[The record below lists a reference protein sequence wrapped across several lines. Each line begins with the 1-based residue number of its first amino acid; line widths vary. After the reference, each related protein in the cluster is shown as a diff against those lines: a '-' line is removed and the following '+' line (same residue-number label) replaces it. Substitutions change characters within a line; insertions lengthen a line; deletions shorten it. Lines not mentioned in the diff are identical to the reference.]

1 MTQRER
7 QVLQLIEADPL
18 ISQQDIAAKLGVS
31 LATVYHER
39 ARGDTGQMD
48 ANGRG
53 GYSAELAQS
62 KIYARRQELQE
73 RH

>member
-1 MTQRER
+1 M
-7 QVLQLIEADPL
+7 
-18 ISQQDIAAKLGVS
+18 S

-53 GYSAELAQS
+53 GYSAELAVAKYNCNILNTS
-62 KIYARRQELQE
+62 ILKLLYLSLNKTFTLYFKKTLWLFE
-73 RH
+73 